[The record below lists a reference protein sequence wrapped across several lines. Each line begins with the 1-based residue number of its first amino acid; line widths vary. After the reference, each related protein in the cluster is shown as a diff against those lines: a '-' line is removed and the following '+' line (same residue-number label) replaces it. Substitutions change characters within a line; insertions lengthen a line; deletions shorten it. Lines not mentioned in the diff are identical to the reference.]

1 MSKTTKRIVPVRSIQ
16 RFNQG
21 DMVKSV
27 TIEGATGLADV
38 DTTPQGDLTLTMKR
52 DTTKVDKT
60 VFDTTISA
68 LISALEARVEALELK
83 TQG

>member
-1 MSKTTKRIVPVRSIQ
+1 MSKTTKRVIPIRSIQ

-21 DMVKSV
+21 DIVKSV
-27 TIEGATGLADV
+27 TIGGATGLADV

-60 VFDTTISA
+60 VFDTTISK
-68 LISALEARVEALELK
+68 LVARIEALELK

>member
-1 MSKTTKRIVPVRSIQ
+1 MSKTTKRVVPVRSLQ

-52 DTTKVDKT
+52 DTTKVDKS
-60 VFDTTISA
+60 VFETTISK
-68 LISALEARVEALELK
+68 LVTRIEALELK
-83 TQG
+83 TKG

>member
-1 MSKTTKRIVPVRSIQ
+1 MSKTTKRVIPVRSMQ

-21 DMVKSV
+21 DIVKSV

-60 VFDTTISA
+60 VFDTAISE
-68 LISALEARVEALELK
+68 LVARIEALELK
-83 TQG
+83 TQGYNRG

>member
-1 MSKTTKRIVPVRSIQ
+1 MSKTTKRVVPVRSIQ

-38 DTTPQGDLTLTMKR
+38 DTTPQGDLTLILKR
-52 DTTKVDKT
+52 DTTKLDKS
-60 VFDTTISA
+60 VFDATISG
-68 LISALEARVEALELK
+68 LLARVEALELK
-83 TQG
+83 TKG

>member
-1 MSKTTKRIVPVRSIQ
+1 MSKTTKRVVPVRSIQ

-38 DTTPQGDLTLTMKR
+38 DTTPQGDLTLTLKR
-52 DTTKVDKT
+52 DTTKLDKT
-60 VFDTTISA
+60 VFDTAISE
-68 LISALEARVEALELK
+68 LVARIEVLELK
-83 TQG
+83 TQGE

>member
-1 MSKTTKRIVPVRSIQ
+1 MSKTTKRVIPVRSIQ

-52 DTTKVDKT
+52 DTTKLDKT
-60 VFDTTISA
+60 VFDTTISK
-68 LISALEARVEALELK
+68 LVARVEALEQK
-83 TQG
+83 GN

>member
-27 TIEGATGLADV
+27 TITGATGLADV
-38 DTTPQGDLTLTMKR
+38 ETTAQGDLTLTMKR

-60 VFDTTISA
+60 VFDTTISE
-68 LISALEARVEALELK
+68 LVARVEALELK

>member
-1 MSKTTKRIVPVRSIQ
+1 MGKTTKRVVPVRSIQ

-27 TIEGATGLADV
+27 TIDGATGLADV

-52 DTTKVDKT
+52 DTTKLDKS
-60 VFDTTISA
+60 VFATTISE
-68 LISALEARVEALELK
+68 LVARIEALELK

>member
-1 MSKTTKRIVPVRSIQ
+1 MMSKTTKRVIPVISIQ

-21 DMVKSV
+21 DIVKSV

-60 VFDTTISA
+60 VFEKTISELVA
-68 LISALEARVEALELK
+68 RLEVLELK
-83 TQG
+83 TKG

>member
-1 MSKTTKRIVPVRSIQ
+1 MSKTTKRVVPVRSIQ

-52 DTTKVDKT
+52 DTTKLDKT
-60 VFDTTISA
+60 VFDTAISE
-68 LISALEARVEALELK
+68 LVARIEALELN
-83 TQG
+83 TQGE

>member
-16 RFNQG
+16 RFNQS

-52 DTTKVDKT
+52 DTTKLDKS
-60 VFDTTISA
+60 VFDATISGI
-68 LISALEARVEALELK
+68 LARIEALELK
-83 TQG
+83 TKG

>member
-27 TIEGATGLADV
+27 TIAGATALADV
-38 DTTPQGDLTLTMKR
+38 DTTPQGDLTLTLKR
-52 DTTKVDKT
+52 DTTKLDKS
-60 VFDTTISA
+60 VFDATISE
-68 LISALEARVEALELK
+68 LVARIEALEQK
-83 TQG
+83 GN

>member
-1 MSKTTKRIVPVRSIQ
+1 MSKTTKRVVPVGSIKG
-16 RFNQG
+16 FNQG
-21 DMVKSV
+21 DIVKSV
-27 TIEGATGLADV
+27 TIAGATGLADV

-60 VFDTTISA
+60 VFDTAISE
-68 LISALEARVEALELK
+68 LVARVEALELK

>member
-1 MSKTTKRIVPVRSIQ
+1 MSKTTKRVVPVSIQ

-38 DTTPQGDLTLTMKR
+38 DITTQGDLTLTMKR

-60 VFDTTISA
+60 VFDKTISE
-68 LISALEARVEALELK
+68 LVARVEALELK
-83 TQG
+83 AQG

>member
-1 MSKTTKRIVPVRSIQ
+1 MSKSTKRVVPVRSIQ

-27 TIEGATGLADV
+27 TIDGATGLADV

-52 DTTKVDKT
+52 DTTKLDKS

-68 LISALEARVEALELK
+68 LVARVEALELK
-83 TQG
+83 TKG

>member
-1 MSKTTKRIVPVRSIQ
+1 MGKTTKRVVPVRSIQ

-27 TIEGATGLADV
+27 TIDGATGLADV

-60 VFDTTISA
+60 VFEKTISE
-68 LISALEARVEALELK
+68 LVARVEALEIK
-83 TQG
+83 TKG

>member
-21 DMVKSV
+21 DIVKSV

-38 DTTPQGDLTLTMKR
+38 DITPQGDLTLTMKR
-52 DTTKVDKT
+52 DTTKLDKS
-60 VFDTTISA
+60 VFDTVISD
-68 LISALEARVEALELK
+68 LVARIEALELK

>member
-1 MSKTTKRIVPVRSIQ
+1 MSKTTKRVVPVRSIQ

-38 DTTPQGDLTLTMKR
+38 DTTQQGDLTLTMKR

-60 VFDTTISA
+60 VFDTTISE
-68 LISALEARVEALELK
+68 LVARIEALELK
-83 TQG
+83 TKG

>member
-1 MSKTTKRIVPVRSIQ
+1 MSKTTKRVVPVRSIQ

-21 DMVKSV
+21 DTVKSV

-38 DTTPQGDLTLTMKR
+38 ETTAQGDLTLSMKR
-52 DTTKVDKT
+52 DTTKLDKS
-60 VFDTTISA
+60 VFDTTISE
-68 LISALEARVEALELK
+68 LVERIEALELK

>member
-1 MSKTTKRIVPVRSIQ
+1 MSKTTKRVVPVRSIQ

-52 DTTKVDKT
+52 DTTKLDKS
-60 VFDTTISA
+60 VFDTAIGE
-68 LISALEARVEALELK
+68 LVERIEALELK
-83 TQG
+83 TQVKERN

>member
-38 DTTPQGDLTLTMKR
+38 ETTPQGDLTLTMKR
-52 DTTKVDKT
+52 DTTKLDKS
-60 VFDTTISA
+60 VFDTVISD
-68 LISALEARVEALELK
+68 LVARIEALELK